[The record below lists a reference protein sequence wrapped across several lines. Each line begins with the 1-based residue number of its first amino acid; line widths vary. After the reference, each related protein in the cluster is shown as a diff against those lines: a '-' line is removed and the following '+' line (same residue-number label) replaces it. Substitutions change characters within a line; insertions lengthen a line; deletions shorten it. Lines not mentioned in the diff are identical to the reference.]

1 MLKCILHTVVILFF
15 SWELVYAQEPKT
27 LTFERIDLL
36 KPVKEVDIPSAENPI
51 IPSEE
56 NQEDLD
62 SIQHLGKVVII
73 SPFSFDNK
81 EARRKYLILRY
92 KTRKVWP
99 YAVLAADRL
108 NELQGRLET
117 LDTKREKAAYTR
129 RVQRYMEDE
138 FKEQLKKLTRTEGQI
153 LVKLLYRQTGDSTF
167 DVIRDLRSGFRAFRY
182 NLTAGMF
189 SISLKR
195 EYDPYEVKEDYVI
208 EHILQWAFQ
217 HNQLEY
223 QPAAVDIDYEEL
235 MKTWENDNL
244 LD

>member
-1 MLKCILHTVVILFF
+1 
-15 SWELVYAQEPKT
+15 
-27 LTFERIDLL
+27 
-36 KPVKEVDIPSAENPI
+36 
-51 IPSEE
+51 
-56 NQEDLD
+56 
-62 SIQHLGKVVII
+62 QHLDKVVII
-73 SPFSFDNK
+73 SPFRFDNK
-81 EARRKYLILRY
+81 KERRKYLILRY

-108 NELQGRLET
+108 NELQKRLKT
-117 LDTKREKAAYTR
+117 LKTNREKAAYTR
-129 RVQRYMEDE
+129 RVQRYMENE
-138 FKEQLKKLTRTEGQI
+138 FKEQLKKLTHTEGLI

-182 NLTAGMF
+182 NLTAGLF

-223 QPAAVDIDYEEL
+223 QA
-235 MKTWENDNL
+235 
-244 LD
+244 